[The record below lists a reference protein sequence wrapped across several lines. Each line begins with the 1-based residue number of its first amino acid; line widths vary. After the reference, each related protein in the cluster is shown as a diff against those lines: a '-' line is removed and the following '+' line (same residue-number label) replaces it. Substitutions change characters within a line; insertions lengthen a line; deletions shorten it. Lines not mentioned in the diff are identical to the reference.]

1 VIRERGRA
9 PGYLR
14 SDHGL
19 EFLAQVLLGCLQ
31 QAGVQ
36 TAYIAK
42 GKPWQ
47 NGYAE
52 SFHNRFRDEFL
63 NGEVFLS
70 VVDAPVRA
78 GVWRCWYNDERPHSS
93 SGYQMPR
100 EFAVGWQAARE
111 QAARTNMAGGT

>member
-1 VIRERGRA
+1 
-9 PGYLR
+9 
-14 SDHGL
+14 
-19 EFLAQVLLGCLQ
+19 
-31 QAGVQ
+31 
-36 TAYIAK
+36 
-42 GKPWQ
+42 
-47 NGYAE
+47 
-52 SFHNRFRDEFL
+52 
-63 NGEVFLS
+63 VFLS